1 MITSRLHNPRAK
13 GKEERSH
20 RELQKKIHYDIVKL
34 KSTGVNWVE
43 HLRNYMRVLNDLAKE
58 RHSWHSHL
66 EIYYGHVSNFIK
78 KKDNIEED
86 GIIPQH
92 DIDFRLQ
99 DSFTISKTL
108 EHTEKISLNAEKCG
122 KIG

>member
-1 MITSRLHNPRAK
+1 MTLPRK
-13 GKEERSH
+13 DTVGIVT
-20 RELQKKIHYDIVKL
+20 QKYIMVMFLIL
-34 KSTGVNWVE
+34 S
-43 HLRNYMRVLNDLAKE
+43 
-58 RHSWHSHL
+58 
-66 EIYYGHVSNFIK
+66 

-86 GIIPQH
+86 GIIPQQ

-99 DSFTISKTL
+99 DSFTIQKTL